1 MSYLK
6 ILAIPAILNLNREK
20 GKKISKTNFSL
31 DLCQKNEAN
40 SLYNRI
46 IESFASQSLPKK
58 KKIVTN
64 RTGNPIFSILR
75 VKESRDFIT
84 RPMFFSPAD
93 ALPYIFSSHVV
104 SFLLFVSR
112 PADIPDNSFPT
123 PTWLPI
129 SRCNCHLR
137 EDLSIGLNAAF
148 SMRTGGTAPRPR
160 FRETCEISVPNFC
173 APPVVHGGCL
183 EASRGMFF

>member
-1 MSYLK
+1 MPKERSEQFIQSYH
-6 ILAIPAILNLNREK
+6 
-20 GKKISKTNFSL
+20 
-31 DLCQKNEAN
+31 
-40 SLYNRI
+40 RI
-46 IESFASQSLPKK
+46 VRLSIVAKK

-173 APPVVHGGCL
+173 APPVVWKQVEECFFKKFIDFQKKL
-183 EASRGMFF
+183 EFESVERWGEDWLDWLLVAIIVRIA